1 MWREYMIEEFLKAKN
16 KITVIETAVVA
27 VLSFVIVYYAPFIMG
42 FMKNYYV
49 NLAVRP
55 LFYIALAAI
64 PFIAGKITKNHLG
77 PLIFKKDDILKQLLA
92 GLYVFFISAAV
103 LTAVSLIIGD
113 YKYFLI
119 GPKQT
124 DIVFIIYNMFFY
136 ILCVGMG
143 EEILFR
149 GYFMQRIEELSGS
162 KKMSIVLSS
171 VIFGLWHFPG
181 GQDFIQV
188 FITAILG
195 AFYGVSLYKVKDC
208 SVLSLIVAHGLY
220 NIYIIFLGLLLL

>member
-1 MWREYMIEEFLKAKN
+1 MIEEFLKAKN

-27 VLSFVIVYYAPFIMG
+27 VLSFLIVYYAPFIMS

-55 LFYIALAAI
+55 LFYISLAAN
-64 PFIAGKITKNHLG
+64 PFIAGKITNNHLG
-77 PLIFKKDDILKQLLA
+77 PLIFKKDDILKQISA
-92 GLYVFFISAAV
+92 GLYVFSISAAV
-103 LTAVSLIIGD
+103 LTIVSLIVGN

-124 DIVFIIYNMFFY
+124 DIVFIIYNIFFY
-136 ILCVGMG
+136 ILFVGMG

-149 GYFMQRIEELSGS
+149 GYFMQRIEEVSGS
-162 KKMSIVLSS
+162 KKIAVVLSS

-181 GQDFIQV
+181 GQDFLQV
-188 FITAILG
+188 FITAFLG
-195 AFYGVSLYKVKDC
+195 AFYGVSLYKIKDC
-208 SVLSLIVAHGLY
+208 SVLSLIIAHGLY
-220 NIYIIFLGLLLL
+220 NIYIIFLALLLL

>member
-1 MWREYMIEEFLKAKN
+1 MIEEFLKAKN

-149 GYFMQRIEELSGS
+149 GYL
-162 KKMSIVLSS
+162 
-171 VIFGLWHFPG
+171 
-181 GQDFIQV
+181 V